1 MSEPVHPIADMQDSL
16 LGWASTSELVLAQK
30 LGGVDT
36 VAHVGLRLDELERIE
51 RLYGIFLSR
60 QLAAGSNLKALMGL
74 SPALTLIALVS
85 RAQELVDPEHFAAE
99 FLGGLGLDP
108 QGFAEADQ
116 LIEEFV
122 PGALDSFDLIHPEGL
137 DVLSLLAIH
146 AGLLNN
152 ELPGLLETID
162 THLPMTSDDEAD
174 ADVSAGTATS
184 ADEKVATLLPV
195 IGAAAGEN
203 YFATAINLGVE
214 SAREILAGVLA
225 LREFALIH
233 PDSWFDRNRSKLS
246 PVLPAQ
252 IEETVAGE
260 LRERPVGTVN
270 RESAV
275 GVASREMRPRIL
287 FDDNRGRIC
296 LRLPEQRLPEA
307 EEGLPPEVTWRVS
320 VEGTTKVYRTGSVWG
335 DTSGFSESL
344 DITLDH
350 PVREVTVQDLTHG
363 ITWTVPV
370 INSDDAILIF
380 TRSGNNV
387 TDKVSLHHQFLRVIV
402 PEEVSLRDVVAGTDL
417 LADATSA
424 VEGWDGWRCHALNME
439 SAASLAAVAPGANVS
454 MDTVR
459 SIDPRQ
465 RVIFRNPG
473 RPIDCLNSSS
483 GLEVYNQSLLAEF
496 PPTLSGQTET
506 WYLSISSYAGV
517 SNAGEE
523 ITQPEPLEV
532 PAEGGVFHVFDPELY
547 DAPWVGEYLV
557 RVRGPRNESFRHE
570 FAIVEGAR
578 AVIDISGA
586 SRSFRIPS
594 GGGLSDA
601 VLTMKPGEKEFLSE
615 PATVVVGP
623 LDAGADFLVATEE
636 GDQLPLRFS
645 PPRLTFE
652 LPVTTEPPMWRASRL
667 MLRPRVLDP
676 EGKLRIRAAGSLID
690 PKVAVRNH
698 HGAPVKTTKLHSND
712 GGFTYLAPLKGIA
725 TSAAVMPSGRI
736 DLEWTDPRTD
746 RRVSVAL
753 ADIQSTAEITVS
765 ADPDNPKRLVAP
777 GVGENVG
784 AWVWPL
790 TAPWAPAR
798 TLAVANEAI
807 ELPDSLVGAGALA
820 VSLHTLDR
828 FMTLHAPVA
837 PGESAF
843 IINQEGYFADPD
855 PQLKDLAAFLSGASE
870 EVPTDASVMPLLWD
884 MVTMGQATGPARKAV
899 HAVLRAQPFA
909 ALAGL
914 SNSLVPAEKQPGKI
928 VETSLARCVFLSE
941 DTDGEA
947 EDFHRATWIGAL
959 EIMGEIDRI
968 LSQEPEDDPA
978 ELPANPKARKLA
990 DSVVAAFAARAINP
1004 QVKALLAQLSELAGD
1019 NLIDI
1024 LRTGRDTTLD
1034 TACIDRSTVAIA
1046 SMDAAQQRNLLDMFF
1061 AGANIVPGA
1070 IMDDGSRLLAVFE
1083 TFNHRE
1089 QLSRLLSSES
1099 LIQPAVTLLRTLRS
1113 TNRTLY
1119 AMARVR
1125 FDKLD
1130 GVDTDAR
1137 DNVWSLAPVVS
1148 LVLALAARMHAH
1160 GLITSTKTLDA
1171 VTGGWAKLAD
1181 IVPDLVTSDLVS
1193 AEAMVLAVK
1202 HQGIGG

>member
-16 LGWASTSELVLAQK
+16 LGWASTSELDLAQR
-30 LGGVDT
+30 LVQVDT
-36 VAHVGLRLDELERIE
+36 VAQMGLRLDELERIE

-60 QLAAGSNLKALMGL
+60 QIAAGSTLAGLFGL
-74 SPALTLIALVS
+74 SPALTLTALVS
-85 RAQELVDPEHFAAE
+85 RAQELVDASRFAAE

-108 QGFAEADQ
+108 AGFPEAAE

-122 PGALDSFDLIHPEGL
+122 PQALEQLGLVRPEGQSAL
-137 DVLSLLAIH
+137 TLLAIH
-146 AGLLNN
+146 AGLLSN
-152 ELPGLLETID
+152 ELPGVLEAID
-162 THLPMTSDDEAD
+162 QS
-174 ADVSAGTATS
+174 
-184 ADEKVATLLPV
+184 LPV
-195 IGAAAGEN
+195 ESLEGFFGDSLRLGLPSAALILE
-203 YFATAINLGVE
+203 GV
-214 SAREILAGVLA
+214 RA
-225 LREFALIH
+225 LREFAIEH

-246 PVLPAQ
+246 PALPVQ
-252 IEETVAGE
+252 IEEVVAGE
-260 LRERPVGTVN
+260 LRERPVGTLG

-287 FDDNRGRIC
+287 FDSARNRIC
-296 LRLPEQRLPEA
+296 LRLPEQRIPA
-307 EEGLPPEVTWRVS
+307 SEEGLTPEVSWRVS
-320 VEGTTKVYRTGSVWG
+320 VEGTTKVYRTGSLWG
-335 DTSGFSESL
+335 DTSGFSEPI
-344 DITLDH
+344 DVTLDH

-370 INSDDAILIF
+370 VGTEDAALIF
-380 TRSGNNV
+380 TSRGANV
-387 TDKVSLHHQFLRVIV
+387 TDKLSLHHQSLKVIV
-402 PEEVSLRDVVAGTDL
+402 PEEVRLKDVVSGTEIV
-417 LADATSA
+417 ADEIHR
-424 VEGWDGWRCHALNME
+424 VEGWAGWACLEVNVE
-439 SAASLAAVAPGANVS
+439 KAASLAAVAPGQSAS
-454 MDTVR
+454 MDRVR

-473 RPIDCLNSSS
+473 EPIDCLNSSS
-483 GLEVYNQSLLAEF
+483 GLPVFNRSLLAEF
-496 PPTLSGQTET
+496 PPTLSGDAET
-506 WYLSISSYAGV
+506 WYLAISSYAGV

-532 PAEGGVFHVFDPELY
+532 PAEGGVFQVFDPELY

-578 AVIDISGA
+578 AVIDISGG

-594 GGGLSDA
+594 GGGLSEA
-601 VLTMKPGEKEFLSE
+601 TLTVKPGDKEFLCQPE
-615 PATVVVGP
+615 TVHVAP
-623 LDAGADFLVATEE
+623 LSAGADFLVATEE
-636 GDQLPLRFS
+636 GDQLPLRFT
-645 PPRLTFE
+645 PPRLAFE
-652 LPVTTEPPMWRASRL
+652 LPLTIEPLMWRASRL
-667 MLRPRVLDP
+667 SLRPRVLDP
-676 EGKLRIRAAGSLID
+676 EGTLRIRAAGRLID

-698 HGAPVKTTKLHSND
+698 HGAPVKTNKLVSPD
-712 GGFTYLAPLKGIA
+712 GGYTYVAPLKGIA

-753 ADIQSTAEITVS
+753 ADIQSAAEVTVS
-765 ADPDNPKRLVAP
+765 PSAEDPSVLLAE
-777 GVGENVG
+777 GAGENVG

-798 TLAVANEAI
+798 TLEVADGKIA
-807 ELPDSLVGAGALA
+807 LPESLVGAGALA
-820 VSLHTLDR
+820 VQLHTLDR

-837 PGESAF
+837 PGASAHV
-843 IINQEGYFADPD
+843 IAQPGYFADPD
-855 PQLKDLAAFLSGASE
+855 PALAQLAAFLSGESE
-870 EVPTDASVMPLLWD
+870 EVPTSADVMPLLWD
-884 MVTMGQATGPARKAV
+884 MVTMGQATGPSQKAI
-899 HAVLRAQPFA
+899 HAVLRAKPYE

-914 SNSLVPAEKQPGKI
+914 SASLVPSEKQPGRI
-928 VETSLARCVFLSE
+928 VETSLARCVFGSRDLVEEQE
-941 DTDGEA
+941 DV
-947 EDFHRATWIGAL
+947 HRATWIGAL
-959 EIMGEIDRI
+959 ELMGEIDRI
-968 LSQEPEDDPA
+968 LSAEPEEAAFEVPEKA
-978 ELPANPKARKLA
+978 GRARKLA
-990 DSVVAAFAARAINP
+990 DSVVAAFAARALNP
-1004 QVKALLAQLSELAGD
+1004 QVKELMGQLSDLAGQ
-1019 NLIDI
+1019 NLIDT

-1034 TACIDRSTVAIA
+1034 SACIDKSTVAIA
-1046 SMDAAQQRNLLDMFF
+1046 GMDAAQQKNLLDMFF

-1089 QLSRLLSSES
+1089 KLGELLSSES

-1113 TNRTLY
+1113 ANRTLY

-1137 DNVWSLAPVVS
+1137 ENVWSLAPVVS

-1171 VTGGWAKLAD
+1171 VTSGWAKLAD
-1181 IVPDLVTSDLVS
+1181 IVPDLVTSDLVA

-1202 HQGIGG
+1202 HQGIGA